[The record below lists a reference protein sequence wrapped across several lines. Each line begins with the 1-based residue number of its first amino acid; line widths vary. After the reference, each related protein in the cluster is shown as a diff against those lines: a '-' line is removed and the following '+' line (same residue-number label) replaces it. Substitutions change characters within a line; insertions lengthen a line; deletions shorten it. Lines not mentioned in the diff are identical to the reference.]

1 MAESESKGLKLQG
14 FSTKGIAGDLSA
26 GLTKSIDSVTGGMAK
41 AVLAGVNPVDG
52 LYTVLAATPIGAL
65 FTSSVYMNIDSTGA
79 LAATVADPVRFLLW
93 LPADE
98 REKVIDLLR
107 AIQDRNWHEV
117 WPERIIVGDAQALA
131 YVT

>member
-1 MAESESKGLKLQG
+1 MRDLECVALLDQGMKHKQVRLQP
-14 FSTKGIAGDLSA
+14 SLEQI
-26 GLTKSIDSVTGGMAK
+26 
-41 AVLAGVNPVDG
+41 
-52 LYTVLAATPIGAL
+52 
-65 FTSSVYMNIDSTGA
+65 
-79 LAATVADPVRFLLW
+79 TVADPVRFLLW